1 MMALPFLTLF
11 GALIAASFNYRS
23 WSIALWGITLILLLT
38 LFRLHA
44 TDALSLQF

>member
-11 GALIAASFNYRS
+11 GALLAAYFRYRA
-23 WSIALWGITLILLLT
+23 WSIGLWAVTLMLLLT

-44 TDALSLQF
+44 TDPLSLQF

>member
-11 GALIAASFNYRS
+11 GALVAAYFSYRS
-23 WSIALWGITLILLLT
+23 WSIGLWIITLILLLT

-44 TDALSLQF
+44 TDSLSLQF